1 MQTLTLTLPFPLC
14 PQEEEVTLQLQ
25 HLFLSLRWHIEQTEA
40 ARHVLP
46 ENKKE
51 VDIIQT

>member
-1 MQTLTLTLPFPLC
+1 MQTLTLKLPLPLC
-14 PQEEEVTLQLQ
+14 PQAKKLTLQLQ

-46 ENKKE
+46 ENKRE